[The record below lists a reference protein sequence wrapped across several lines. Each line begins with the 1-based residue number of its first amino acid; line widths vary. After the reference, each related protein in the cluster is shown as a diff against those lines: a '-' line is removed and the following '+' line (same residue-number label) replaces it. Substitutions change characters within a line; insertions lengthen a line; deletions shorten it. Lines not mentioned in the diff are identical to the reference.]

1 MTIADDCRKW
11 AVVMYR
17 AATSIEEDQDL
28 SKTPDIVCVIDS
40 HRALADTISKAAD
53 EIDRLNRERDAAVC
67 EGATIGHMSATAD
80 AQERERRLREAV
92 GSLLNWVETISK
104 RTPYEMPRSERD
116 AFRELIGAVPKE
128 GE

>member
-1 MTIADDCRKW
+1 MTVERYQVFRDRYMEQDSGGEWVAFEDFA
-11 AVVMYR
+11 AV
-17 AATSIEEDQDL
+17 E
-28 SKTPDIVCVIDS
+28 
-40 HRALADTISKAAD
+40 
-53 EIDRLNRERDAAVC
+53 RERDELRREVERLTIMHKEAVC

>member
-80 AQERERRLREAV
+80 AQERERRLREALRIIADADV
-92 GSLLNWVETISK
+92 
-104 RTPYEMPRSERD
+104 REMGRAGACTLS
-116 AFRELIGAVPKE
+116 AIAREALGDE
-128 GE
+128 